1 MSFWNVEVEG
11 VVVGR
16 VQGLDEADASARAK
30 SAYATQ
36 PDGSVKKFT
45 VKKVDVKHPLVEK
58 VLEKYNESGVINGGK
73 ASKG

>member
-16 VQGLDEADASARAK
+16 VQGRDETDASARAK

-36 PDGSVKKFT
+36 PDGSVKTFSVT
-45 VKKVDVKHPLVEK
+45 QLDVKHPLVEK
-58 VLEKYNESGVINGGK
+58 VLEKKKEK
-73 ASKG
+73 